1 MTDDHIEDLLR
12 RAGPVP
18 RDPDPAVWAAITD
31 EVGAEGSGEHD
42 GTDPDRPAPV
52 ELRPARQ
59 AGPPRRW
66 PSLVAAAAAG
76 ALLTWGASE
85 LLGADEEAPPDPQTV
100 VARAELSSLSE
111 PTQPEG
117 SARVVTVDGH
127 QVLEVDLTQAPAP
140 GDGYLEVWLLTPDV
154 SGLVTVG
161 VLDGRTGQFA
171 LPAGV
176 DLDAYPVVDISR
188 EQLDGDPTHGGDS
201 LIRGQLSTGST

>member
-1 MTDDHIEDLLR
+1 MTDERIEDLLR
-12 RAGPVP
+12 RAGQVE
-18 RDPDPAVWAAITD
+18 RDPGPVVWSAISDAVRAD
-31 EVGAEGSGEHD
+31 GSGEP
-42 GTDPDRPAPV
+42 GRTDSDIPVAVQLRPAPQ
-52 ELRPARQ
+52 AR
-59 AGPPRRW
+59 GTRRW

-76 ALLTWGASE
+76 ALVTWGALE
-85 LLGADEEAPPDPQTV
+85 LTGTDEADPDAQTV

-117 SARVVTVDGH
+117 SARVVTVDGR

-140 GDGYLEVWLLTPDV
+140 DDGYLEVWLLTPDV